1 MRRIVLAVLAIL
13 TMGSVAVLGGF
24 SERAWAQKCVETS
37 VLGSGG
43 QYCWDENEEGGG
55 TGKLLNLVIKI
66 MVYAIGALG
75 AVGIVIA
82 GIQYLTA
89 GGNEAQVTKAKNR
102 LIQVVIGLI
111 AYGLMATVLNFL
123 IPGGVF

>member
-1 MRRIVLAVLAIL
+1 
-13 TMGSVAVLGGF
+13 
-24 SERAWAQKCVETS
+24 
-37 VLGSGG
+37 
-43 QYCWDENEEGGG
+43 
-55 TGKLLNLVIKI
+55 